1 VLYFD
6 WLVSASRQKERLM
19 DGLLLVRRGRLES
32 KFFAEFFGVVVSGVN
47 SKKIF
52 ANHILPE
59 ISSRARLAY

>member
-1 VLYFD
+1 
-6 WLVSASRQKERLM
+6 M